1 MCQGGGILR
10 DPPTHSE
17 VKGRGGER
25 EGLWE
30 GSVSGMQS
38 EFKEIIKIE
47 YLSISAA
54 EKSGIKCIGLECT
67 QCVY

>member
-1 MCQGGGILR
+1 
-10 DPPTHSE
+10 
-17 VKGRGGER
+17 
-25 EGLWE
+25 
-30 GSVSGMQS
+30 VSGMQS